1 MCGNRTCRAY
11 CTYSISRSVY
21 NTCIFISFITHMY
34 VHILFMHMYVHTYI
48 LYTYIHV
55 YASILCVTLGWLS
68 LVALATFYYSC
79 FSIVA
84 LYSVFRVLPRPSLV
98 VVIWLTWVFVHLL
111 YIDIPCL
118 NRDCR
123 FVNLW
128 RVEVWLGQ

>member
-1 MCGNRTCRAY
+1 MVTGPVGHTVHTAY
-11 CTYSISRSVY
+11 PEVCTVHVYSYHLLHICTYIY
-21 NTCIFISFITHMY
+21 FLCICTFI
-34 VHILFMHMYVHTYI
+34 HTYI
-48 LYTYIHV
+48 RTYMYV
-55 YASILCVTLGWLS
+55 YASILCVTVGWLS
-68 LVALATFYYSC
+68 LVALTIFYYSC

-111 YIDIPCL
+111 CICIPCL

-128 RVEVWLGQ
+128 QVEVWLGQ